1 MSMKL
6 SANRWA
12 QWLVYGD
19 HYSLQLEDDGL
30 LLESRHHRQY
40 IPFSAWDGQLTVS
53 RGLLWGTISL
63 TGYTDEGNPLPFEVF
78 GLPWHRAQQAGQTI
92 YRSYQAYI
100 ARYQKRLAMI
110 RPSLLAEYDAL
121 VNAPAYVRL
130 SQLRATQQIL
140 VDKLEGE
147 GIPASFLASLDEV
160 MATTLAPVLRGDK
173 QWLKTRN
180 QQWQAMM
187 LNQWQAWFDR
197 IESSPLNDGQR
208 AAVLTDE
215 SHTLVVAG
223 PGSGKTSVLVA
234 RAAYLIESGQAKPE
248 QLLLLAFG
256 RDAAEELK
264 TRIKTKTGHEVN
276 VTTFHGF
283 ARQQLVE
290 HQGQAPMISPLA
302 SDETAKAA
310 WLTQT
315 LAEQW
320 QQPTPRKAWD
330 KLHQQQTLPLDDNA
344 ELTACAYDSR
354 LHTWVWSRLS
364 RVIQANT
371 TKRALND
378 KLASFEEQA
387 ALKNELAVIWPL
399 YQAYKQALKAENA
412 VDFDGLITQ
421 ATKLFQQR
429 KFVTPIQFVMVD
441 EYQDIS
447 PARLAMLEALC
458 HGKADGETQSPRAS
472 LYAVG
477 DDWQAIYRFAGAD
490 VSLTT
495 EFAQRF
501 GDSEICWLTT
511 CYRYPS
517 TLGKVAQQFIEQNPK
532 QLSKQLDYARDKAP
546 AKAPKAIKAITDDKL
561 DKTLASLAKKYA
573 NAEHAV
579 SVMLL
584 GRTHAIRPDALE
596 SWQNAYPSL
605 ALRYTTAH
613 ASKGQEAHY
622 VFILGMDDG
631 VFPAKPR
638 SLSLDEAL
646 LGKNEEPIEHA
657 EERRLFYVALTRAQK
672 QVWLVH
678 QKGYASPFVEE
689 LKGCL

>member
-1 MSMKL
+1 MKL
-6 SANRWA
+6 TANRWA

-19 HYSLQLEDDGL
+19 HYSLQLEENGL

-40 IPFSAWDGQLTVS
+40 IPFSAWDGELTIS

-63 TGYTDEGNPLPFEVF
+63 TGYTQDGEPRPFDVF
-78 GLPWHRAQQAGQTI
+78 GLPWHHAQQAGQTI
-92 YRSYQAYI
+92 YRQYQAYI
-100 ARYQKRLAMI
+100 TRYQKRLAMI
-110 RPSLLAEYDAL
+110 RPCLLAEFDAL
-121 VNAPAYVRL
+121 VNAPGYVRVA
-130 SQLRATQQIL
+130 QLRTAQQTVL
-140 VDKLEGE
+140 NKLEGE
-147 GIPASFLASLDEV
+147 GISASFLANLDESL
-160 MATTLAPVLRGDK
+160 ATTLAPVLQADSS
-173 QWLKTRN
+173 WLKARN
-180 QQWQAMM
+180 QQWQAAM
-187 LNQWQAWFDR
+187 LNLWQTWFDR

-283 ARQQLVE
+283 ARQQLAE
-290 HQGQAPMISPLA
+290 HEGKAPVISPLA
-302 SDETAKAA
+302 RDDTAKAA

-315 LAEQW
+315 LAEHW
-320 QQPTPRKAWD
+320 QQSSTRKAWD
-330 KLHQQQTLPLDDNA
+330 KLHQQHALPLDDNA
-344 ELTACAYDSR
+344 ELSACAHENR
-354 LHTWVWSRLS
+354 LHAWIWSRLS

-371 TKRALND
+371 TKRALTD
-378 KLASFEEQA
+378 RLASFDEQS

-399 YQAYKQALKAENA
+399 YQAYKQALKAEQA
-412 VDFDGLITQ
+412 VDFDGLIVK

-458 HGKADGETQSPRAS
+458 HGKTDSETQSPRAS

-517 TLGKVAQQFIEQNPK
+517 TLGDVAQQFIGQNPK
-532 QLSKQLDYARDKAP
+532 QLSKQLDYARDKAS
-546 AKAPKAIKAITDDKL
+546 AKTPKTLKMITDDKL
-561 DKTLASLAKKYA
+561 EKTLASLEKKHAKA
-573 NAEHAV
+573 AQAV
-579 SVMLL
+579 SVMLI

-622 VFILGMDDG
+622 VFILDMDDG

-646 LGKNEEPIEHA
+646 LGKNEDPIEHA

-678 QKGYASPFVEE
+678 QKGHASSFVEE
-689 LKGCL
+689 LKGYL

>member
-1 MSMKL
+1 MKL

-19 HYSLQLEDDGL
+19 HYSLQLENEGL

-40 IPFSAWDGQLTVS
+40 IPFSAWDGQLTIS
-53 RGLLWGTISL
+53 RGLFWGTISL
-63 TGYTDEGNPLPFEVF
+63 TGFTEQGEAYPFDVF
-78 GLPWHRAQQAGQTI
+78 GLPWHRAKQAGKAI
-92 YRSYQAYI
+92 HARYQAYV
-100 ARYQKRLAMI
+100 ARYQKRLALI
-110 RPSLLAEYDAL
+110 RPSLLADYEAL
-121 VNAPAYVRL
+121 VNAPGYVRVA
-130 SQLRATQQIL
+130 QLRTAQQTL
-140 VDKLEGE
+140 LDTLERE
-147 GIPASFLASLDEV
+147 GIPAAFLSQLDEGV
-160 MATTLAPVLRGDK
+160 ATTLTPVLQGDTH
-173 QWLKTRN
+173 WLKIRN
-180 QQWQAMM
+180 QQWQAAM
-187 LNQWQAWFDR
+187 LNQWQTWFDQ
-197 IESSPLNDGQR
+197 IESSPLNPAQHNV
-208 AAVLTDE
+208 VLTDE

-256 RDAAEELK
+256 RDAATELK

-283 ARQQLVE
+283 ARQQLAE
-290 HQGQAPMISPLA
+290 HQGQTPTISPLA

-320 QQPTPRKAWD
+320 QQLSTRKAWD
-330 KLHQQQTLPLDDNA
+330 KLHQQHALPIDDNA
-344 ELTACAYDSR
+344 ELIACAHENR
-354 LHTWVWSRLS
+354 LHSWVWSRLS

-371 TKRALND
+371 TKRALTD
-378 KLASFEEQA
+378 KLAGFDEQA
-387 ALKNELAVIWPL
+387 TLKDELAVIWPL
-399 YQAYKQALKAENA
+399 YQAYKQALKAENT

-429 KFVTPIQFVMVD
+429 KFATSIQFVMVD

-458 HGKADGETQSPRAS
+458 HGKADSESHVSRAS

-495 EFAQRF
+495 DFAQRF

-517 TLGKVAQQFIEQNPK
+517 TLGDVAQQFICQNPK
-532 QLSKQLDYARDKAP
+532 QLSKQLDYSRDKAS
-546 AKAPKAIKAITDDKL
+546 AKTPKAIKVITDDKL
-561 DKTLASLAKKYA
+561 GNTLASLAKK
-573 NAEHAV
+573 HAKAAQPV
-579 SVMLL
+579 TVMLI
-584 GRTHAIRPDALE
+584 GRTHSRCPNDLE
-596 SWQNAYPSL
+596 TWQKTYLSL

-622 VFILGMDDG
+622 VFILGMDEG

-678 QKGYASPFVEE
+678 QKGQASAFVEE
-689 LKGCL
+689 LKGYL

>member
-1 MSMKL
+1 MKL

-19 HYSLQLEDDGL
+19 HYSLQLENDGL

-40 IPFSAWDGQLTVS
+40 IPFSAWDGQLTIS

-63 TGYTDEGNPLPFEVF
+63 TGFTEQGDAYPFDVF
-78 GLPWHRAQQAGQTI
+78 GLPWRRAKQAGKAI
-92 YRSYQAYI
+92 HARYQAYV
-100 ARYQKRLAMI
+100 ARYQKQLALI
-110 RPSLLAEYDAL
+110 RPSLLADYEAL
-121 VNAPAYVRL
+121 VNAPGYVRMAQLRTAQQTLLDTLESEEIPAAFL
-130 SQLRATQQIL
+130 SQL
-140 VDKLEGE
+140 DEGV
-147 GIPASFLASLDEV
+147 S
-160 MATTLAPVLRGDK
+160 TTLMPVLQGDTH
-173 QWLKTRN
+173 WLKTRN
-180 QQWQAMM
+180 QQWQAAM
-187 LNQWQAWFDR
+187 LNQWQTWFDQ
-197 IESSPLNDGQR
+197 IESSPLNPAQR
-208 AAVLTDE
+208 EAVLTDE

-256 RDAAEELK
+256 RDAATELK

-283 ARQQLVE
+283 ARQQLAE
-290 HQGQAPMISPLA
+290 HQGQAPIISSLA

-310 WLTQT
+310 WLTQA

-320 QQPTPRKAWD
+320 QQPNTHKAWK
-330 KLHQQQTLPLDDNA
+330 KLHQQHALPIDDQA
-344 ELTACAYDSR
+344 ELTACAHESR
-354 LHTWVWSRLS
+354 LHSWVWSRLS

-371 TKRALND
+371 TKRALTD
-378 KLASFEEQA
+378 KLASFEEQIG
-387 ALKNELAVIWPL
+387 LKNELAVIWPL

-412 VDFDGLITQ
+412 VDFDGLIVK

-429 KFVTPIQFVMVD
+429 KFATPIQFVMVD

-458 HGKADGETQSPRAS
+458 HGKTDSEILTPRAS

-495 EFAQRF
+495 DFAQRF

-511 CYRYPS
+511 CYRYPAA
-517 TLGKVAQQFIEQNPK
+517 LGDIAQQFICQNPK
-532 QLSKQLDYARDKAP
+532 QLTKQLDYARDKAL
-546 AKAPKAIKAITDDKL
+546 AKTPKAIKVITDDKL
-561 DKTLASLAKKYA
+561 EKTLASLAKK
-573 NAEHAV
+573 HAKTTQPV
-579 SVMLL
+579 TVMLI
-584 GRTHAIRPDALE
+584 GRTHSRCPNDLE
-596 SWQNAYPSL
+596 TWQKAYPSL

-622 VFILGMDDG
+622 VFILGMDQG
-631 VFPAKPR
+631 VFPAKQR

-678 QKGYASPFVEE
+678 QKGHASPFVEE
-689 LKGCL
+689 LKGYL

>member
-1 MSMKL
+1 MKL
-6 SANRWA
+6 TANRWA

-63 TGYTDEGNPLPFEVF
+63 TGYTDEGDPLPFEVF
-78 GLPWHRAQQAGQTI
+78 GLPWEHAQQAGQTI
-92 YRSYQAYI
+92 YRHYQAYI
-100 ARYQKRLAMI
+100 ARYQKRLEKI
-110 RPSLLAEYDAL
+110 QSSLLAEFNAL
-121 VNAPAYVRL
+121 VNAPGYARIA
-130 SQLRATQQIL
+130 QLRSARQT
-140 VDKLEGE
+140 VVNKLEGE
-147 GIPASFLASLDEV
+147 GIPASFLANLDESL
-160 MATTLAPVLRGDK
+160 ATTLAPVLQADSS
-173 QWLKTRN
+173 WLKARN
-180 QQWQAMM
+180 QQWQAAM
-187 LNQWQAWFDR
+187 LNQWQTWFDT
-197 IESSPLNDGQR
+197 IESSPLNAGQR
-208 AAVLTDE
+208 EAVLTDE

-283 ARQQLVE
+283 ARQQLAD
-290 HQGQAPMISPLA
+290 HQGQAPVISPLA

-320 QQPTPRKAWD
+320 QQPTTRKRWD
-330 KLHQQQTLPLDDNA
+330 KLHQQQTLPLNDNA
-344 ELTACAYDSR
+344 ELTACAHDTR

-364 RVIQANT
+364 RVIQANA
-371 TKRALND
+371 TKRALTD

-387 ALKNELAVIWPL
+387 ALKDELAVIWPL
-399 YQAYKQALKAENA
+399 YQAYKQALKADNA
-412 VDFDGLITQ
+412 VDFDSLIAQ

-447 PARLAMLEALC
+447 PARLAMIEALC
-458 HGKADGETQSPRAS
+458 HGKADTESQVPRAS
-472 LYAVG
+472 LFAVG

-490 VSLTT
+490 VGLTT

-517 TLGKVAQQFIEQNPK
+517 TLGNVAQQFIEKNPK
-532 QLSKQLDYARDKAP
+532 QLSKQLDYARDKTS
-546 AKAPKAIKAITDDKL
+546 AKTPKAIKVITNDKVE
-561 DKTLASLAKKYA
+561 KTLASLAKKHA
-573 NAEHAV
+573 KAEKAV

-596 SWQNAYPSL
+596 SWQEAYPSL
-605 ALRYTTAH
+605 TLRYTTAH

-622 VFILGMDDG
+622 VFILGLDEG

-638 SLSLDEAL
+638 SLSLGEAL

-678 QKGYASPFVEE
+678 QKGHASPFVEE
-689 LKGCL
+689 LKGYL

>member
-1 MSMKL
+1 MKI

-19 HYSLQLEDDGL
+19 HYSLQLENDGL

-40 IPFSAWDGQLTVS
+40 IPFSAWNGQLTIS

-63 TGYTDEGNPLPFEVF
+63 TGFTEQGEAYPFDVF
-78 GLPWHRAQQAGQTI
+78 GLPWHRAKQAGKAI
-92 YRSYQAYI
+92 HARYQAYVS
-100 ARYQKRLAMI
+100 RYQKRLALI
-110 RPSLLAEYDAL
+110 RPSLLADYETL
-121 VNAPAYVRL
+121 VNAPGYVRVA
-130 SQLRATQQIL
+130 QLRTAQQTL
-140 VDKLEGE
+140 LNMLESE
-147 GIPASFLASLDEV
+147 GIPAAFLSRLDE
-160 MATTLAPVLRGDK
+160 MTAATLMPVLQGDK
-173 QWLKTRN
+173 SWLKTRN
-180 QQWQAMM
+180 QQWQTAM
-187 LNQWQAWFDR
+187 LNQWQTWFDNV
-197 IESSPLNDGQR
+197 ESSPLNPAQR
-208 AAVLTDE
+208 EAVLTDE

-256 RDAAEELK
+256 RDAATELK

-276 VTTFHGF
+276 VTTFHGY
-283 ARQQLVE
+283 ARQQLAE
-290 HQGQAPMISPLA
+290 HQGQTPIISPLA

-315 LAEQW
+315 LVEQW
-320 QQPTPRKAWD
+320 QQPTTRKAWD
-330 KLHQQQTLPLDDNA
+330 KLHQQQVLPIDDHA
-344 ELTACAYDSR
+344 ELSACAHESR
-354 LHTWVWSRLS
+354 LHTWIWSRLS

-371 TKRALND
+371 TKRTLTD
-378 KLASFEEQA
+378 TLADFDQQA
-387 ALKNELAVIWPL
+387 ALKQDLAVIWPL
-399 YQAYKQALKAENA
+399 YQAYKQTLKTDKA

-429 KFVTPIQFVMVD
+429 KFSTPLQFVMVD

-458 HGKADGETQSPRAS
+458 HGKTDAPRAS

-495 EFAQRF
+495 DFAQRF

-511 CYRYPS
+511 CYRYS
-517 TLGKVAQQFIEQNPK
+517 AALGDAAQQFICQNPK
-532 QLSKQLDYARDKAP
+532 QLDKQLDYARDKASSRKP
-546 AKAPKAIKAITDDKL
+546 QAIKVITDDKL
-561 DKTLASLAKKYA
+561 EKTLASLAKKHVKTD
-573 NAEHAV
+573 NPV
-579 SVMLL
+579 SVMLI
-584 GRTHAIRPDALE
+584 GRTHARRPDELE
-596 SWQNAYPSL
+596 TWQKAYPLLS
-605 ALRYTTAH
+605 LRYTTAH
-613 ASKGQEAHY
+613 ASKGQEANY
-622 VFILGMDDG
+622 VFILGMDEG
-631 VFPAKPR
+631 VFPAKQR
-638 SLSLDEAL
+638 LLSLDEAL

-657 EERRLFYVALTRAQK
+657 EERRLFYVALTRTQK

-678 QKGYASPFVEE
+678 QKGQASAFVEE
-689 LKGCL
+689 LKGYF

>member
-1 MSMKL
+1 MKL
-6 SANRWA
+6 TANRWA

-63 TGYTDEGNPLPFEVF
+63 TGYTDEGDPLPFEVF
-78 GLPWHRAQQAGQTI
+78 GLPWDHAQQAGQTI
-92 YRSYQAYI
+92 YRHYQAYI

-110 RPSLLAEYDAL
+110 RPSLLAELDAL
-121 VNAPAYVRL
+121 VNAPGYARVT
-130 SQLRATQQIL
+130 QLRTAQQTVL
-140 VDKLEGE
+140 NKLEGE
-147 GIPASFLASLDEV
+147 GIPVSFLANLDESL
-160 MATTLAPVLRGDK
+160 ATTLAPVLQADSS
-173 QWLKTRN
+173 WLKARN
-180 QQWQAMM
+180 QQWQAAM
-187 LNQWQAWFDR
+187 LNQWQTWFDQV
-197 IESSPLNDGQR
+197 ESSPLNAGQR
-208 AAVLTDE
+208 EAVLTDE

-256 RDAAEELK
+256 RDAATELK

-283 ARQQLVE
+283 ARQQLAE
-290 HQGQAPMISPLA
+290 HQGQAPIISPLA
-302 SDETAKAA
+302 SDETAKSA

-315 LAEQW
+315 LAEHW
-320 QQPTPRKAWD
+320 QQSSTRKAWD
-330 KLHQQQTLPLDDNA
+330 KLHQQHALPLDDNA
-344 ELTACAYDSR
+344 ELSACAHENR
-354 LHTWVWSRLS
+354 LHTWIWSRLS

-371 TKRALND
+371 TKRALTD
-378 KLASFEEQA
+378 RLASFDEQS

-399 YQAYKQALKAENA
+399 YQAYKQALKAESA
-412 VDFDGLITQ
+412 VDFDGLIAK

-458 HGKADGETQSPRAS
+458 HGKTDSETQSPRAS
-472 LYAVG
+472 LYTVG

-517 TLGKVAQQFIEQNPK
+517 TLGDVAQQFIGQNPK
-532 QLSKQLDYARDKAP
+532 QLSKQLDYARDKAST
-546 AKAPKAIKAITDDKL
+546 KTPKAIKVITDDKL
-561 DKTLASLAKKYA
+561 EKTLASLEKKHAKA
-573 NAEHAV
+573 AQAV
-579 SVMLL
+579 SVMMI

-678 QKGYASPFVEE
+678 QKGHASSFVEE
-689 LKGCL
+689 LKGYL